1 MKEFQQMVIWTQK
14 NKKMKTKIKVTAEI
28 ELISKFKLTPE
39 EIKDILGS
47 MEYWVDKHN
56 LENQHVTTTL
66 LNIKEIHELKK
77 IDLKKC

>member
-1 MKEFQQMVIWTQK
+1 
-14 NKKMKTKIKVTAEI
+14 MKTKIKVTAEI
-28 ELISKFKLTPE
+28 ELISKFKLTSE

>member
-1 MKEFQQMVIWTQK
+1 MVIWIQK